1 MKLQGKHLS
10 FSYRFMLE
18 KLEAIKVPKVV
29 QVIDALPR
37 TFNGKVIKR
46 MLKEM

>member
-1 MKLQGKHLS
+1 MTKNLYIDLCLK
-10 FSYRFMLE
+10 M
-18 KLEAIKVPKVV
+18 LEAIKVPKVV

>member
-1 MKLQGKHLS
+1 MMRRHYIDLCLK
-10 FSYRFMLE
+10 
-18 KLEAIKVPKVV
+18 KLEAIRVPKVV

-46 MLKEM
+46 KLKEM